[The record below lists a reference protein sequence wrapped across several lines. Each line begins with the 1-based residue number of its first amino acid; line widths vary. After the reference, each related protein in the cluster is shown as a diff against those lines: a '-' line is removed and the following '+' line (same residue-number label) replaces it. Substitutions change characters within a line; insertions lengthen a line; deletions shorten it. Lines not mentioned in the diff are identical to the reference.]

1 LWINSTF
8 FYLLLYQYHNWK
20 LMLKCINCLV
30 NYGVVLLL
38 GVVSLMVG
46 TTMVYRYL
54 LGMVGTN
61 NSIRNNRLLHWALQ
75 VPHHPGSS
83 CYPTEAPKYCAT
95 PRRHRSTTPRR
106 HRHVKPRL
114 QFTTLQ
120 PTFLQSTT
128 TVMFQSTTPPRQPS
142 ITPLLTLI
150 FTTPKIR
157 THHSAPSYYTTKAA
171 KYYTAN
177 YDSAISKTK
186 FLNTRATIFWGYLY
200 LSVIF
205 VVIGHWELI
214 IDLKWENKSFTT
226 CNYFVRLLLVTTSLS
241 TMKD

>member
-1 LWINSTF
+1 MASCCCWVLYRWWLVQPWCIDISWVWWVPTTTYATTAYYTEPCKCHTTQDQLVTPPKRRSTA
-8 FYLLLYQYHNWK
+8 
-20 LMLKCINCLV
+20 
-30 NYGVVLLL
+30 
-38 GVVSLMVG
+38 
-46 TTMVYRYL
+46 
-54 LGMVGTN
+54 
-61 NSIRNNRLLHWALQ
+61 LH
-75 VPHHPGSS
+75 
-83 CYPTEAPKYCAT
+83 PTSPQLTPRRHRSTT

-106 HRHVKPRL
+106 HRHVKPRF

-128 TVMFQSTTPPRQPS
+128 TVMFQSTTPPRQPN